1 MIKRQYFLF
10 DMDGVLLDLIGYRKA
25 LQTSVNRIAVG
36 LGAPHTF
43 LSENQIAKFEAL
55 HVTNEW
61 DTLAICTALV
71 LVAVWQIDSQ
81 IRINSLHPVKT
92 ILSTQPDFN
101 YLLDQFTIDN
111 SLPGDKALNII
122 LGMYPELCEDQRNY
136 LTYILSSCRD
146 IYSSP
151 ILPIHQEIILGSQV
165 FHDYYNLKPIYNEE
179 SFLLKFDR
187 PKLKPETL
195 SLILNLLKLP
205 INAGCVMTNRP
216 SKTPPGYLS
225 SPEAELGLKCAGI
238 ETFPYISSGIL
249 RWFSH
254 VILNKPNLSLLK
266 PNPIHALASLRMCLG
281 ELVLDA
287 IEKSFLMI
295 QGKSKKADW
304 SRFNQSKIVVFEDST
319 KGLLSAKAAQ
329 ELLQAFG
336 ITTDLDLVGVSSNP
350 IKTEAL
356 GKITSKIID
365 DINNINWETYQ
376 HYHKDL

>member
-1 MIKRQYFLF
+1 MLKSQYFLF
-10 DMDGVLLDLIGYRKA
+10 DMDGVLLDSIGYRKA

-36 LGAPHTF
+36 LGAPNTF

-81 IRINSLHPVKT
+81 IRIDSLHPAKN
-92 ILSTQPDFN
+92 ILSSQPDFN
-101 YLLDQFTIDN
+101 SLLDQFTIDHT
-111 SLPGDKALNII
+111 LPGHKSLSII
-122 LGMYPELCEDQRNY
+122 LDMYPELCTDQRNY
-136 LTYILSSCRD
+136 LTHILSSCRD

-165 FHDYYNLKPIYNEE
+165 FHEYYNLKPIFNEE

-187 PKLKPETL
+187 PKLKTETL
-195 SLILNLLKLP
+195 ISILNLLNLP
-205 INAGCVMTNRP
+205 ANAGCVMTNRP

-238 ETFPYISSGIL
+238 ENFPYISSGIL
-249 RWFSH
+249 SWYSN
-254 VILNKPNLSLLK
+254 VILNNPNLSLLK
-266 PNPIHALASLRMCLG
+266 PNPTHALASLRMCLG
-281 ELVLDA
+281 ESVFDA

-295 QGKSKKADW
+295 QGKSKETDW

-329 ELLQAFG
+329 ELLQEFG
-336 ITTDLDLVGVSSNP
+336 IITDLELVGVSSNP

-356 GKITSKIID
+356 GKITTKIID
-365 DINNINWETYQ
+365 DINNINWDK
-376 HYHKDL
+376 YHTLP